1 MKNYKGDRGYKA
13 FVMLFIPVSL
23 VILLIPISIM
33 FLRSLERKGFANYT
47 TVIGQIHVGKSLWNS
62 FVVVGVTIA
71 ITVIVCSLAAYAF
84 SKLRFRGKQAL
95 FIILMMGM
103 MVPTSATLFPV
114 FQITK
119 TAGLMNKLSSL
130 VGPYVTANAIFGLLM
145 LKIFYDDLPN
155 ELMDAAKIDGA
166 SALQIFVKV
175 YFPMS
180 KPGLS
185 VLLINT
191 FCGSWNE
198 LMTCLTLIDNKEKYT
213 MALLPYKFQ
222 LEKLAM
228 YHNLDNWS
236 EIFACLI
243 ICMIPIVVFYAF
255 AQKLIFKDIASGAVK
270 G

>member
-1 MKNYKGDRGYKA
+1 MKRYKGDMGYKV
-13 FVMLFIPVSL
+13 FVTVFFIIAL
-23 VILLIPISIM
+23 VLLLTPMVIM
-33 FLRSLERKGFANYT
+33 FSRSLEINGFGNYKV
-47 TVIGQIHVGKSLWNS
+47 VIDQITVGKSLFNS
-62 FVVVGVTIA
+62 VIVVGSTMV
-71 ITVIVCSLAAYAF
+71 ITVLICSLAAYAF
-84 SKLRFRGKQAL
+84 SKLRFRGKQVL

-119 TAGLMNKLSSL
+119 RIGLMNELASL
-130 VGPYVTANAIFGLLM
+130 VGPYVTGNTIFGLLM

-155 ELMDAAKIDGA
+155 ELMDAARIDGA
-166 SALQIFVKV
+166 SPLQVFTRI

-198 LMTCLTLIDNKEKYT
+198 LMTCLTLIDDESKYT

-222 LEKLAM
+222 LELLAQYRNM
-228 YHNLDNWS
+228 SKWP

-243 ICMIPIVVFYAF
+243 ICMIPIVIFYFF
-255 AQKLIFKDIASGAVK
+255 AQKLIFKDIATGAVK